1 MKRYLQ
7 IRVGEDKLENIC
19 QELMNQLDHNEDGQ
33 LVVQEI
39 LALQDMTDK
48 SHSNKEMKEFL
59 SFLKVHPKWNEVEHF
74 WAALSDG
81 FEITKEEFVR
91 DSRLLLLRFTTQQR
105 VKGAIDADMSLESR
119 VESVF
124 SKLDVQMSGGIGLQE
139 LIPMSGDGVEDAQS
153 NLAKFKIPLNYIKE
167 IRMDAAKTSGAGEEQ
182 RQTVRFQVHP
192 DFENSPEWRLVKKGL
207 SPDWEPNP
215 NFEFLQVAMVPQ
227 YLAMWKQV
235 IKDCGMDSVQEW
247 IRFYQGSTM
256 DHPILDGVYM
266 RSGNNGVQRWPDGK
280 TYRGAWDNHLYH
292 GEGSLYNDYEDMANG
307 VKPIYKGEWK
317 NGKRHG
323 YGELRWEQDNSD
335 RQRKTFG
342 DRQFSGVRKVYEGEF
357 EYDLFSGQGTMRLEK
372 AVSQSLRTMDHQ
384 GLSPGRVPLPNL
396 DPVFILSFE
405 GTWASDWYMTDE
417 EARVFSPL
425 YDNLHQKEESRTGE
439 RKAKRDLDL
448 DKVSPVQM
456 KRRDQKFARYFSTDP
471 LGVQAAGDP
480 LPDLAL
486 AYYQQKG
493 GDANHMQ
500 KGTARYADFTEYI
513 GEYVRGVPGGK
524 GKMTQYDHRDGK
536 QGKPLAYYDGHWK
549 HGKFHGQGRYS
560 TEDGLVYEG
569 HFEDN
574 LRHGHGVETAT
585 EELAPKLGYSKYEGQ
600 WQRGLFHGEGKLTY
614 GDPDGDMS
622 RLVFEG
628 KFVDG
633 KRTGTGRVFDFKPDG
648 EKRLKLLCSFENDK
662 IITSKKDNI
671 YAWACFDGPGKYFYG
686 LLGQEGDIGVWGTM
700 YSARA
705 EEDPDFIDC
714 MTKGL
719 PYQKE
724 NPEEEDVKYILYHGQ
739 WKDSVPDGFGVQHFE
754 GAVVHPASN
763 PMNGAHGGTYTG
775 DFVKGK
781 RHGRGVWKTM
791 GGGWEFRPIANED
804 VPNWENDLMHGIG
817 IVEDS
822 EHVHENVIY
831 TKGKCQMPFTELG
844 PPKTGFES
852 AAFNEV
858 LPQASR
864 KRAYVTPLPTTED
877 PEAEKALPEKNN
889 PVWALVKSFGQKL
902 KKEQSEGWEAL
913 DKKNELRFLRD
924 TAFPLGPTTQAVGR
938 MNSTMTSVMTMRSM
952 ATTAAGAEPQAAAL
966 VREPTDLS
974 LPEED
979 VLIKGG
985 TGENEVI
992 NGVYFKLMHTFG
1004 VKAFKMVK
1012 QTGFYT
1018 APVVRYL
1025 YWDHVSGAWTISPK
1039 PLVGVC
1045 LAPGCAFA
1053 QEEHTEHPSMVSKPW
1068 YVWHG
1073 YSGALLAHGEEIK
1086 EEDEDEE
1093 KGFSLRSLMGP
1104 PAPVDKIEAKS
1115 IVGFQVTGNSDHL
1128 GKIGVGL
1135 MLRIPMTLFGRPVYE
1150 YEGGGQYLYFQ
1161 RKEASLS
1168 DGQDASLEEF
1178 GAGVEPTPEKLFQY
1192 EGRWIIAMDMGVEL
1206 ESPDCYGFVEDTAVT
1221 PDQISGTW
1229 KVRRNDKMEWNYD
1242 LKFVAQ
1248 EWSHEGTLQ
1257 AMVEK
1262 AEKEKAEKEAAA
1274 REAKTMTKEEP
1285 KKDDD
1290 KEAEKK

>member
-1 MKRYLQ
+1 
-7 IRVGEDKLENIC
+7 
-19 QELMNQLDHNEDGQ
+19 
-33 LVVQEI
+33 
-39 LALQDMTDK
+39 
-48 SHSNKEMKEFL
+48 
-59 SFLKVHPKWNEVEHF
+59 
-74 WAALSDG
+74 
-81 FEITKEEFVR
+81 
-91 DSRLLLLRFTTQQR
+91 
-105 VKGAIDADMSLESR
+105 
-119 VESVF
+119 
-124 SKLDVQMSGGIGLQE
+124 
-139 LIPMSGDGVEDAQS
+139 
-153 NLAKFKIPLNYIKE
+153 
-167 IRMDAAKTSGAGEEQ
+167 
-182 RQTVRFQVHP
+182 
-192 DFENSPEWRLVKKGL
+192 
-207 SPDWEPNP
+207 
-215 NFEFLQVAMVPQ
+215 
-227 YLAMWKQV
+227 
-235 IKDCGMDSVQEW
+235 
-247 IRFYQGSTM
+247 
-256 DHPILDGVYM
+256 
-266 RSGNNGVQRWPDGK
+266 
-280 TYRGAWDNHLYH
+280 
-292 GEGSLYNDYEDMANG
+292 MANG

-372 AVSQSLRTMDHQ
+372 AVSH
-384 GLSPGRVPLPNL
+384 PGRVPLPNL

-536 QGKPLAYYDGHWK
+536 QGATFFVKWSRIESESHLHTMMDTGSTGSSM
-549 HGKFHGQGRYS
+549 GKGGTAQKMDWS
-560 TEDGLVYEG
+560 MKATSK
-569 HFEDN
+569 
-574 LRHGHGVETAT
+574 TISAMAT

-844 PPKTGFES
+844 PPKTGDAWSDAVAPSYYLQRLYQGPPLRSQEDDPLS
-852 AAFNEV
+852 AAV
-858 LPQASR
+858 PCSVSQ
-864 KRAYVTPLPTTED
+864 PLS
-877 PEAEKALPEKNN
+877 K
-889 PVWALVKSFGQKL
+889 
-902 KKEQSEGWEAL
+902 QSEIQVVSNDFSFAMVNHATGLAECWGDVKYGGDCSGVNFAGVRQV
-913 DKKNELRFLRD
+913 K
-924 TAFPLGPTTQAVGR
+924 A
-938 MNSTMTSVMTMRSM
+938 NSRSM
-952 ATTAAGAEPQAAAL
+952 AVLTSTGGSCWGYTAYGGDCSTIGLSGMTEL
-966 VREPTDLS
+966 HSTDLS
-974 LPEED
+974 YLAFDAVGKRGICWGHSSYAADACRAP
-979 VLIKGG
+979 
-985 TGENEVI
+985 
-992 NGVYFKLMHTFG
+992 LMAELRSG
-1004 VKAFKMVK
+1004 
-1012 QTGFYT
+1012 
-1018 APVVRYL
+1018 
-1025 YWDHVSGAWTISPK
+1025 SGAGSWAIRQLVLVAWSQGQALGRSGQWSWSSAMFAAGHQLLASCEAPPPVPPSPAPDRSSARAREFVDARAWCLISDASAQLQQAKEDGGSLKGAMALLEKAHRLCQRSRELEKQGIHGEVPFSSAASCQRRFLILVLLEFEVRCLEGDSWLLAQNGERLTRGVVAEQELRCFVDEATSSERLSVKCLLALSKIAASQSRRRLAIHCLQSYLIRSTGGSDPDFEQILPAYREILSLHACRNDCLEVFDGILNVLKSKSVNVSDEREK
-1039 PLVGVC
+1039 PCDEIQWLVATAWNNGAHFFRLQHYRWAEEWMKKSLALAKFSPGLPSEKMTEGYMACLKHCTPLMFGNTTLATSGHVWGLACPALVG
-1045 LAPGCAFA
+1045 
-1053 QEEHTEHPSMVSKPW
+1053 TEDS
-1068 YVWHG
+1068 
-1073 YSGALLAHGEEIK
+1073 
-1086 EEDEDEE
+1086 
-1093 KGFSLRSLMGP
+1093 
-1104 PAPVDKIEAKS
+1104 
-1115 IVGFQVTGNSDHL
+1115 
-1128 GKIGVGL
+1128 
-1135 MLRIPMTLFGRPVYE
+1135 
-1150 YEGGGQYLYFQ
+1150 
-1161 RKEASLS
+1161 
-1168 DGQDASLEEF
+1168 
-1178 GAGVEPTPEKLFQY
+1178 
-1192 EGRWIIAMDMGVEL
+1192 
-1206 ESPDCYGFVEDTAVT
+1206 
-1221 PDQISGTW
+1221 
-1229 KVRRNDKMEWNYD
+1229 
-1242 LKFVAQ
+1242 
-1248 EWSHEGTLQ
+1248 
-1257 AMVEK
+1257 
-1262 AEKEKAEKEAAA
+1262 
-1274 REAKTMTKEEP
+1274 
-1285 KKDDD
+1285 
-1290 KEAEKK
+1290 